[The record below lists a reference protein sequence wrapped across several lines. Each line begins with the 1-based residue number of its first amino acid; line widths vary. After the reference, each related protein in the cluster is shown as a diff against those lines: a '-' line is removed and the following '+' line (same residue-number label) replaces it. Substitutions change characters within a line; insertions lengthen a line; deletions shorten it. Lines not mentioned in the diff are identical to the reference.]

1 VGETAFLCPACH
13 TPLPAASICVDAA
26 GGNEAIVSC
35 VACAAEVDLARAGTA
50 AGRPRF
56 VPEADR
62 TGQPVGNYFLLG
74 RIGAGGMGTIYR
86 ARRIK
91 EAENEP
97 ASPHAT
103 GEAVTETLVNATNPH
118 PSTDTSTNS
127 DTSTEVALK
136 MMGAGLAHD
145 PPAVSRFL
153 REIALLRDLHHPHIV
168 RVLDAGMHL
177 GVPWFAMELVAG
189 EDLRK
194 RLARGPLE
202 PAEARSLMRE
212 LFAALAAAHERGIVH
227 RDLKPANVLLSPR
240 GTKLADFGVAA
251 PDHARRDLQTQLTE
265 SAAVLGTLPYMSPE
279 QRGGRRVDARSD
291 LFSAGVLLYEA
302 ITGQLP
308 MGAFPAA
315 SQLNPTFPAAV
326 DPLIMALLHPDPAR
340 RPADARE
347 AGARWEKALAPRPS
361 LVRPLAATLVGILTL
376 GGTGLIIRSK
386 AITTQRQSKVPVAA
400 TARGSFA
407 ESRGPVLPAAPSFPP
422 SAALPAASTSP
433 FEGDTPSSSA
443 KRRLA
448 PKQAP
453 RPRPSKLAATKSA
466 PLDEA
471 FPASD
476 LLPWPQ
482 RK

>member
-1 VGETAFLCPACH
+1 VGEPAFLCPACH
-13 TPLPAASICVDAA
+13 TPLPAAGAV
-26 GGNEAIVSC
+26 GGAEAIVSC

-62 TGQPVGNYFLLG
+62 TGQEVGGYFLLG
-74 RIGAGGMGTIYR
+74 RLGAGGMGTIYR
-86 ARRIK
+86 ARLTAG
-91 EAENEP
+91 AENETP
-97 ASPHAT
+97 
-103 GEAVTETLVNATNPH
+103 
-118 PSTDTSTNS
+118 
-127 DTSTEVALK
+127 EVALK

-153 REIALLRDLHHPHIV
+153 REIALLRDLDHPHIV

-194 RLARGPLE
+194 RLTRGPLE
-202 PAEARSLMRE
+202 LTEARALVRE
-212 LFAALAAAHERGIVH
+212 LFAALGAAHAHGIVH

-251 PDHARRDLQTQLTE
+251 PDDARRDLQTQLTE

-279 QRGGRRVDARSD
+279 QRAGRRVDARSD

-308 MGAFPAA
+308 MGAFPPA
-315 SQLNPTFPAAV
+315 SQLNPTFPQAI

-340 RPADARE
+340 RPIDAHD
-347 AGARWEKALAPRPS
+347 AGARWEKASAPRPS
-361 LVRPLAATLVGILTL
+361 RVRPLAATLVGVLTL
-376 GGTGLIIRSK
+376 GATGLAFRRSQL
-386 AITTQRQSKVPVAA
+386 AEREAKVPIAA
-400 TARGSFA
+400 TARRSFV
-407 ESRGPVLPAAPSFPP
+407 ESHGPVLPLLPAAPSFAPP
-422 SAALPAASTSP
+422 APAQAKASIQADQPSDSPKAKASSPPPRVRTSQLV
-433 FEGDTPSSSA
+433 A
-443 KRRLA
+443 KA
-448 PKQAP
+448 VSGTKAGN
-453 RPRPSKLAATKSA
+453 KSA
-466 PLDEA
+466 SNSGNKKNALSDET

-476 LLPWPQ
+476 LLPWP
-482 RK
+482 RKD